1 MAEERA
7 QRRLAAILAADVV
20 GYSRLMEQDEAGTLA
35 ALKERRKEVLE
46 PLVGRHRGRIF
57 KVAGDGVFVEFG
69 SAVNAVQCAI
79 DLQQGMAVANGDL
92 PPDRRIVLRIGV
104 NLGDVMVEGGDLYG
118 DGVNIAARLEG
129 IAEPGG
135 ILISGSAYDQV
146 KGKVDSGFEDLGS
159 QSLKNISEP
168 VRIYQ
173 SRPGREAAAAMPAL
187 ALPDKPSI
195 AVLPFESMSAD
206 PEQAYFADG
215 LTEDLITDLSQV
227 PGLFVIARHS
237 SFAYKAKS
245 VDVRSIARSLGVR
258 YVLEG
263 SARRAAGRVRI
274 NVQLI
279 DAIGGGHLWAERFDR
294 SLDDVFKLQDE
305 VTAKIVEALVGRL
318 ALAQTPERKRPTSL
332 EAYDLCVRGRALLFQ
347 SGQAAREARL
357 MFERA
362 IALDPEFAEAHRWMA
377 LCLLD
382 SWLLWGESME
392 PNRRLSFAAAQKAV
406 MLDPNDAGNHC
417 IYGYLL
423 MRGHQLAEAD
433 AELAVALKLDSNNA
447 DTWAMLSELM
457 VLSGRPTD
465 ALANIEKALRL
476 NPHPPGWYYWFLGQ
490 SQYLDRQYDRAVLTL
505 RREETYRLPCR
516 RTLAAALAQLGRLD
530 EARREAEMFMVS
542 SPHFTIHQWVESQR
556 FRDEAAC
563 QHFVDGYRKA
573 GLPE

>member
-1 MAEERA
+1 MAEERV

-20 GYSRLMEQDEAGTLA
+20 GYSRLMERDEVGTLA
-35 ALKERRKEVLE
+35 VLKERRKEVLE

-57 KVAGDGVFVEFG
+57 KTAGDGVLIEFG

-79 DLQQGMAVANGDL
+79 DLQQAMAVANGDL

-129 IAEPGG
+129 IGEPGG

-146 KGKVDSGFEDLGS
+146 KGKVDAGFEDLGS
-159 QSLKNISEP
+159 QSLKNIGER

-173 SRPGREAAAAMPAL
+173 SRAAGEAAAMPAL

-195 AVLPFESMSAD
+195 AVLPFENMSAD

-227 PGLFVIARHS
+227 PGLFVIARNS

-245 VDVRSIARSLGVR
+245 VDLRSIARNLGVR

-279 DAIGGGHLWAERFDR
+279 DAIDGGHLWAERFDR
-294 SLDDVFKLQDE
+294 SLDDVFEVQDE

-318 ALAQTPERKRPTSL
+318 TLAQTPERKRPTSL

-347 SGQAAREARL
+347 SAQATREAL
-357 MFERA
+357 SMFERA

-377 LCLLD
+377 LSCRD
-382 SWLLWGESME
+382 SWLLWGEPLE
-392 PNRRLSFAAAQKAV
+392 PNIQLSVAAGQKAV
-406 MLDPNDAGNHC
+406 MLDPNDAGNRWVH
-417 IYGYLL
+417 GYLL
-423 MRGHQLAEAD
+423 MRGRQWTEAEA
-433 AELAVALKLDSNNA
+433 EFAVALKLDPNNA

-476 NPHPPGWYYWFLGQ
+476 NPHPPGWYWWFLGQ
-490 SQYLDRQYDRAVLTL
+490 SQYLDHQYDRAVLTL
-505 RREETYRLPCR
+505 RREETYRLASR
-516 RTLAAALAQLGRLD
+516 RTLAAALAQIGRLD
-530 EARREAEMFMVS
+530 EARWEAEMFMMS
-542 SPHFTIHQWVESQR
+542 NPHFTIHQWAESQQ
-556 FRDEAAC
+556 FRDGAAC
-563 QHFVDGYRKA
+563 QQFVDGYRKA